1 MVGFYVFKNISRL
14 SKKIYRYFCLLFFQ
28 VYVEDKDGKVT
39 RMEILEVKQKMGLL
53 RKAVPTLPI
62 CIAILLFLINCV
74 LPGIGKLKLLTVI
87 LGSKKLS
94 QHKLQG
100 FIWVIIRLRLLC
112 YMNMKNNKKDHV
124 FRSVTW
130 SFCFSE
136 ANNKLFSMDN
146 SNDFMDVLNVF
157 VQLFV
162 LIPPNSLPYAFF
174 IKVIILQKYCKNV
187 TIFHFFHNPGT
198 FLGALSLFCGAR
210 CRHDQRSDGVKYGL
224 VAAAIQLL
232 TSIFI
237 IGWIYSI
244 YYGVKMI
251 QDSSKGICIFF
262 QNFHIN

>member
-1 MVGFYVFKNISRL
+1 MSWFTDFSHTLYHDWFAKHWLDINYDNNAQYIWLVFMFSKTSLDFR
-14 SKKIYRYFCLLFFQ
+14 KKIYRYFCLLFFQ

-100 FIWVIIRLRLLC
+100 FIWVIIWLRLLC
-112 YMNMKNNKKDHV
+112 NMNMKNNKKDHV

-136 ANNKLFSMDN
+136 ANNKLFGMDN

-162 LIPPNSLPYAFF
+162 LIPPNSLPYAFL
-174 IKVIILQKYCKNV
+174 KQKSSYCKSIAKCNNFPYFF
-187 TIFHFFHNPGT
+187 TTQEHF
-198 FLGALSLFCGAR
+198 
-210 CRHDQRSDGVKYGL
+210 
-224 VAAAIQLL
+224 
-232 TSIFI
+232 
-237 IGWIYSI
+237 
-244 YYGVKMI
+244 
-251 QDSSKGICIFF
+251 
-262 QNFHIN
+262 